1 MFKLDGDVLMVNLP
15 TGRTQRELVREAR
28 TEIQRMVETGK
39 LYGKDLKVTG
49 RITTGMAMMMGH
61 ELAHVCKSVSIF
73 DPKENEYIRVISH

>member
-15 TGRTQRELVREAR
+15 TGRTQRESVREAR

>member
-1 MFKLDGDVLMVNLP
+1 
-15 TGRTQRELVREAR
+15 
-28 TEIQRMVETGK
+28 MVETGK

>member
-1 MFKLDGDVLMVNLP
+1 MFELNGNILMVNLP
-15 TGRTQRELVREAR
+15 TGKTQRELVREAR
-28 TEIQRMVETGK
+28 TEIQRMVKTGK

-73 DPKENEYIRVISH
+73 DPKENEYILVISH